1 MSRAQTLYIDGD
13 SIFHKLSGVSKILLF
28 IVWTMITVMFL
39 DIRIFA
45 AMAVIGAI
53 MLYFSQIP
61 WKTIKPLL
69 WIMIAFNLIN
79 IIFILLI
86 TPQYGSELVGTSTN
100 LINIGYAYISKETL
114 FYVLTISL
122 KYAVLMPITV
132 IFIFTTHPSE
142 FASSLNK
149 IGIPYKIAYAVN
161 IAFRYIPD
169 VQRED
174 AESDSKRAGLSEMYR
189 RRMSG
194 DCIPQRRQSDRVC
207 TQQYS
212 DYKRRSFADTSARQ
226 PDPSGNH
233 TETLVGTGAGKW
245 NSNKRGTVYDGR
257 AEECRRSDRQQF
269 RWSVYSGSGI
279 GRSANRR
286 KRSKDIKDIT
296 GCVYQIL
303 CRRYEVDRM
312 NSQFVREQSVLK

>member
-1 MSRAQTLYIDGD
+1 MSRAQTLYIEGD
-13 SIFHKLSGVSKILLF
+13 SIFHKMSGVTKMLLF

-39 DIRIFA
+39 DIRIFIG
-45 AMAVIGAI
+45 MGILGAV
-53 MLYFSQIP
+53 MLCFSQIP

-69 WIMIAFNLIN
+69 WIMIVFNLIN

-86 TPQYGSELVGTSTN
+86 TPQYGSELVGNSTN

-169 VQRED
+169 VQREYRNILD
-174 AESDSKRAGLSEMYR
+174 AQQARGLAFSKGEGSVMEIMKNYTTIFVPLVS
-189 RRMSG
+189 S
-194 DCIPQRRQSDRVC
+194 SL
-207 TQQYS
+207 
-212 DYKRRSFADTSARQ
+212 KRIETVSNAMELRSF
-226 PDPSGNH
+226 
-233 TETLVGTGAGKW
+233 GK
-245 NSNKRGTVYDGR
+245 K
-257 AEECRRSDRQQF
+257 
-269 RWSVYSGSGI
+269 
-279 GRSANRR
+279 R
-286 KRSKDIKDIT
+286 KRTWYSYKKLTGIDYVFIVISLILLAMAIYAKNNLIT
-296 GCVYQIL
+296 GFY
-303 CRRYEVDRM
+303 YP
-312 NSQFVREQSVLK
+312 F

>member
-1 MSRAQTLYIDGD
+1 MSRAQTLYIEGD
-13 SIFHKLSGVSKILLF
+13 SIFHRLSGVSKILLF
-28 IVWTMITVMFL
+28 IVWTMITVIFM

-69 WIMIAFNLIN
+69 WIMIVFNLIN

-100 LINIGYAYISKETL
+100 LINLGYAYISKETL

-149 IGIPYKIAYAVN
+149 IGVPYKIAYAVN
-161 IAFRYIPD
+161 ISFRYIPD
-169 VQRED
+169 VQREYKD
-174 AESDSKRAGLSEMYR
+174 ILNAQQARGLAFKKGEGSVVEILKNYTTIFVPLVSSSIKRIETVSNAMEL
-189 RRMSG
+189 
-194 DCIPQRRQSDRVC
+194 
-207 TQQYS
+207 
-212 DYKRRSFADTSARQ
+212 RSF
-226 PDPSGNH
+226 
-233 TETLVGTGAGKW
+233 GK
-245 NSNKRGTVYDGR
+245 K
-257 AEECRRSDRQQF
+257 
-269 RWSVYSGSGI
+269 
-279 GRSANRR
+279 R
-286 KRSKDIKDIT
+286 KRTWYSYKKLSGADFAFIIGCVVVFAVAVYLKNNVIT
-296 GCVYQIL
+296 GFYYPL
-303 CRRYEVDRM
+303 
-312 NSQFVREQSVLK
+312 

>member
-1 MSRAQTLYIDGD
+1 MSRAQTLYIEGD
-13 SIFHKLSGVSKILLF
+13 SIFHRLSGVSKILLF
-28 IVWTMITVMFL
+28 IVWTMITVIFM

-69 WIMIAFNLIN
+69 WIMIVFNLIN

-100 LINIGYAYISKETL
+100 LINLGYAYISKETL

-149 IGIPYKIAYAVN
+149 IGVPYKIAYAVN
-161 IAFRYIPD
+161 ISFRYIPD
-169 VQRED
+169 VQREYKD
-174 AESDSKRAGLSEMYR
+174 ILNAQQARGLAFKKGEGSVVEILKNYTTIFVPLVSSSIKRIETVSNAMEL
-189 RRMSG
+189 
-194 DCIPQRRQSDRVC
+194 
-207 TQQYS
+207 
-212 DYKRRSFADTSARQ
+212 RSF
-226 PDPSGNH
+226 G
-233 TETLVGTGAGKW
+233 
-245 NSNKRGTVYDGR
+245 NKRKRT
-257 AEECRRSDRQQF
+257 
-269 RWSVYSGSGI
+269 WYSYKKLTALDFI
-279 GRSANRR
+279 FIAVCIALLAVALYLKNNV
-286 KRSKDIKDIT
+286 IT
-296 GCVYQIL
+296 GFY
-303 CRRYEVDRM
+303 YP
-312 NSQFVREQSVLK
+312 F